1 MLAAGGKALLNVIW
15 LLLLV
20 SGIVVAAINGNIE
33 VVTQAALNAARDG
46 VEVCFSLIGVMALW
60 LGIMKI
66 AEKAGLIEGLAWLVR
81 PLMVK
86 VFPGVPPNHP
96 AMGAI
101 ILNLSANVLG
111 LGNAATPFGMKAM
124 QEMQRLNADSDEA
137 SAAMCT
143 FLALNTSCITL
154 IPATI
159 IGVRV
164 SFGSANPTEIV
175 GACIFATSCATV
187 VAVSLDYF
195 FRTYSHWGRK
205 D

>member
-1 MLAAGGKALLNVIW
+1 MLNVIW
-15 LLLLV
+15 LLLLA

-33 VVTQAALNAARDG
+33 VVTQAALSAARDG
-46 VEVCFSLIGVMALW
+46 VEVCLSLIGVMALW

-86 VFPGVPPNHP
+86 IFPGIPPNHP

-137 SAAMCT
+137 STAMCT

-187 VAVSLDYF
+187 VAVSLDYIL
-195 FRTYSHWGRK
+195 RTYSHWGRK
-205 D
+205 S

>member
-1 MLAAGGKALLNVIW
+1 MLNVVW

-20 SGIVVAAINGNIE
+20 SGIIVAGLNGNIE
-33 VVTQAALNAARDG
+33 VVTQAALGAARDA
-46 VEVCFSLIGVMALW
+46 VQVCFNLIGIMALW

-66 AEKAGLIEGLAWLVR
+66 AEKGGLINGLAWLLR
-81 PLMVK
+81 PLLVK
-86 VFPGVPPNHP
+86 LFPGVPPRHP

-124 QEMQRLNADSDEA
+124 QELQKLNNDSKEA

-159 IGVRV
+159 IGVRA
-164 SFGSANPTEIV
+164 SFKSADPTEIV
-175 GACIFATSCATV
+175 GACIFATSCAMII
-187 VAVSLDYF
+187 AVSLDYF

-205 D
+205 